1 MSSPN
6 KTEKQGERHISY
18 AQAIFEA
25 TRQEMQR
32 DESVFVMGRGV
43 DPPRGMFGTLPSKQ
57 SDKGQISR
65 SSFEQPRDVRF
76 WLATL

>member
-32 DESVFVMGRGV
+32 DESVFVMG
-43 DPPRGMFGTLPSKQ
+43 
-57 SDKGQISR
+57 
-65 SSFEQPRDVRF
+65 
-76 WLATL
+76 

>member
-6 KTEKQGERHISY
+6 KTEKQGEHHISY

-32 DESVFVMGRGV
+32 DESVFVMG
-43 DPPRGMFGTLPSKQ
+43 
-57 SDKGQISR
+57 
-65 SSFEQPRDVRF
+65 
-76 WLATL
+76 